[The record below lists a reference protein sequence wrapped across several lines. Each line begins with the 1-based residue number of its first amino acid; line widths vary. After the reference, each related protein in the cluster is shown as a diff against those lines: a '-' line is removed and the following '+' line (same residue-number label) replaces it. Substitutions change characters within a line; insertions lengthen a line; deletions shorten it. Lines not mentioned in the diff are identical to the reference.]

1 MAPYLSLLPE
11 ITPYDN
17 ERVRISAY
25 MGGFEVLGTITG
37 NLLPPLCAAFFA
49 GGVLFLTSGY
59 QAMAFFAGAT
69 LMLAFF
75 LSVVFVKE
83 TYIPPPQ
90 AAPTAGHPIARAMKE
105 FASTFKNL
113 AFRPYVAGVGFYRM
127 AIATIVF
134 IAPFIATK
142 IIGAYQAAATD
153 VAFLG
158 ALGAMNEA
166 GPNWELAA
174 GYLMML
180 VMVGAALFFPLVSWL
195 AGKLGKRALFITALI
210 WLGVIM
216 IMMGTIG
223 TWPFFTPLFQA
234 VALFMFAAFPVAIAL
249 VVIRP
254 MLADVIDADEKLTGL
269 RREGVYNG
277 MEGLIMK
284 VAAGLGP
291 LIAGLVFAAFGS
303 STAENLGVRICGPIA
318 GVCLLFSAAAFLRY
332 PIKK

>member
-1 MAPYLSLLPE
+1 
-11 ITPYDN
+11 
-17 ERVRISAY
+17 
-25 MGGFEVLGTITG
+25 MGGFEVLGTIAG
-37 NLLPPLCAAFFA
+37 NLLPPLFAAFFA
-49 GGVLFLTSGY
+49 GGLLFLTSGF
-59 QAMAFFAGAT
+59 QAMAFCAGMT
-69 LMLAFF
+69 LMLAFT
-75 LSVVFVKE
+75 LSVAFVKE
-83 TYIPPPQ
+83 TYTPPSQ
-90 AAPTAGHPIARAMKE
+90 AVSGGAQPVIRAMKE
-105 FASTFKNL
+105 FGSTFRNM
-113 AFRPYVAGVGFYRM
+113 AFRPYVVGVGFYRM
-127 AIATIVF
+127 AVATVVF

-142 IIGAYQAAATD
+142 IIGSYQAGEAD
-153 VAFLG
+153 VAVLG
-158 ALGAMNEA
+158 ALGAMHEA

-180 VMVGAALFFPLVSWL
+180 VMVGAALFFPLISWL
-195 AGKLGKRALFITALI
+195 AGKLGKRSLFITALL

-216 IMMGTIG
+216 VMMGTIG

-234 VALFMFAAFPVAIAL
+234 VALFLFAAFPVAIAL

-291 LIAGLVFAAFGS
+291 LIAGLVFSAFGS
-303 STAENLGVRICGPIA
+303 STGENLGVRICGPIA
-318 GVCLLFSAAAFLRY
+318 GLCLIASAAAFMRY